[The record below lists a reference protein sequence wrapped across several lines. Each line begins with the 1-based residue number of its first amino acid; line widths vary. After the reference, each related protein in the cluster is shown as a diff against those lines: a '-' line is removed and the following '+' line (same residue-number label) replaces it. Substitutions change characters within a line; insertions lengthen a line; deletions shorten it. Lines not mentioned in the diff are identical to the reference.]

1 MTRVQRRVRWMAIA
15 AISATAV
22 GTLAAGA
29 QAYADR
35 DTSRCAQ
42 QAFSVTGTQ
51 AQSWRSG
58 ALRAMGCRAWRHLHR
73 QRTLVRSSGP

>member
-22 GTLAAGA
+22 GTLAVGA
-29 QAYADR
+29 QAFADQ

-42 QAFSVTGTQ
+42 QASSATEHQG
-51 AQSWRSG
+51 QSWRSG

-73 QRTLVRSSGP
+73 QRTFVRGSS